1 MLYFF
6 YGDSQKA
13 NEKASG
19 LINKMLEKKPD
30 AELFIIDEEN
40 LNEGLLQEMT
50 QSSAL
55 FQNKYIVR
63 IKRIQELENRNQ
75 ILDFLKEIKESDNI
89 FVWSEGEM
97 NKTDLKKVEKFSEKV
112 VELKNP
118 LSPKLQRDKEN
129 NIFEIC
135 NYLINRD
142 KKGSWTTY
150 RKLLE
155 NFAVEEIH
163 GTIFW
168 QFKNIGI
175 ASKSSLKDSGLAPF
189 PYQNAKR
196 GLNKYSE
203 KEVLEKVSELSRILH
218 EARSVGK
225 DLEVSLEKFILN
237 L

>member
-13 NEKASG
+13 NEKAKG
-19 LINKMLEKKPD
+19 LVNKMLEKKPD
-30 AELFIIDEEN
+30 AELFVIDEES
-40 LNEGLLQEMT
+40 LSEGLLQEMI

-63 IKRIQELENRNQ
+63 IKSIQESGARNQ
-75 ILDFLKEIKESDNI
+75 ILNFLKEIKESENI
-89 FVWSEGEM
+89 FVWGEGEVPASM
-97 NKTDLKKVEKFSEKV
+97 LTKLKKFSEKV
-112 VELKNP
+112 IEVGKSEKR
-118 LSPKLQRDKEN
+118 STKSESS
-129 NIFEIC
+129 IFEIC
-135 NYLINRD
+135 NYLVNRD

-150 RKLLE
+150 RKLLK

-168 QFKNIGI
+168 QFKNMAI
-175 ASKSSLKDSGLAPF
+175 ATRASLKESGLAPF

-203 KEVLEKVSELSRILH
+203 KEILERVSELSKILH
-218 EARSVGK
+218 ESRSVGR
-225 DLEVSLEKFILN
+225 DLEVSLERFILG